1 MAGTVVIITCSFIIP
16 QQTLEIRVPSLKQVS
31 DTRLNDM
38 PPHQFNVP
46 EAAAILP
53 SNGPYLK
60 VAVGVLF
67 GIIELLGINLKI
79 HII

>member
-1 MAGTVVIITCSFIIP
+1 M
-16 QQTLEIRVPSLKQVS
+16 KQVS

-60 VAVGVLF
+60 VAVGVL
-67 GIIELLGINLKI
+67 LAS
-79 HII
+79 